1 MAAQDIIDSVYSDA
15 VVSLNEAA
23 AFANVLTSLNYP
35 SSIND
40 IFLSPNINDQP
51 NYNVTYNISGAP
63 ITATPTVTNANVPIF
78 DQALANIGA
87 FQEIVIPD
95 FTQVSPELIFPN
107 EVALSDVDLPN
118 TRPELD
124 AIEVP
129 NAPSLTIP
137 TLPTLAN
144 VVVPDDVNV
153 VIPTFDY
160 TFDLQRP
167 TAPTNTFSFNEQV
180 YNSTLLNKAL
190 SLVESDIENGGYGLR
205 AEDELNLWN
214 RGKDRINN
222 AVESELDEAEGN
234 IASRGFSM
242 PAGAQNALIQRATQ
256 NKTAQLS
263 ALNNEIAIKRADLYV
278 QARQFAVTT
287 GFNAQQFL
295 MTFHNQVQERALSA
309 NRALADYGIAYFDAS
324 VRDYQ
329 NELERYRTE
338 AGIFESKLRA
348 ALSSLDIYKS
358 RLDAARIKGQIN
370 QDAIELYNAQ
380 FRGLEALTNIYNS
393 QLQGVRVKAELQE
406 LKFRV
411 YGEDIKAYLAALEAD
426 SRKVQNYKAMIDAQ
440 GAKVDLFRA
449 QTQAHNTLLEGSK
462 IKADIQNSRIQTEI
476 NQAELKLKAFGAKI
490 ETWTKQY
497 QSTLSNAELL
507 LRKHGID
514 VDQWRA
520 ENQIKLDEQE
530 VRAKNHVSNI
540 DNLVK
545 TREFNVDK
553 YKANINTILQVFDGI
568 SKNYAEAARV
578 NGQLASASY
587 NALNAIAAVI
597 E

>member
-1 MAAQDIIDSVYSDA
+1 MAAQDIIDSVYTDA
-15 VVSLNEAA
+15 VISLDEAA
-23 AFANVLTSLNYP
+23 AFANTLASLSYP

-51 NYNVTYNISGAP
+51 NYNISYNVTAAP
-63 ITATPTVTNANVPIF
+63 TTVTPTVTTPAVPVF
-78 DQALANIGA
+78 DQSLSDIGTFA
-87 FQEIVIPD
+87 DIAIPD
-95 FTQVSPELIFPN
+95 FTQIAPELIFPA
-107 EVALSDVDLPN
+107 EVTLSDTALPN

-124 AIEVP
+124 NLEVP
-129 NAPSLTIP
+129 NAPTLTLP

-153 VIPTFDY
+153 VIPSFDY
-160 TFDLQRP
+160 VFNMQRP
-167 TAPTNTFSFNEQV
+167 VAPQNTFSFNEQV
-180 YNSTLLNKAL
+180 YNSTLLTSAL
-190 SLVESDIENGGYGLR
+190 NLLESDIENGGYGLR
-205 AEDELNLWN
+205 AEDELNIWN
-214 RGKDRINN
+214 RGKDRISS
-222 AVESELDEAEGN
+222 AVETELDEVEGN
-234 IASRGFSM
+234 IASRGFTL
-242 PAGAQNALIQRATQ
+242 PTGAQNALIQRAIQ

-287 GFNAQQFL
+287 GLNAQQFL
-295 MTFHNQVQERALSA
+295 MSFHNSVQERALSA
-309 NRALADYGIAYFDAS
+309 NRALADYGIAYFEAN

-329 NELERYRTE
+329 NELERYKTE
-338 AGIFESKLRA
+338 ASIFESKLRA
-348 ALSSLDIYKS
+348 AISNIDIYRS
-358 RLDAARIKGQIN
+358 RLEAARIKGQIN

-380 FRGLEALTNIYNS
+380 FRGVEALINIYNT

-411 YGEDIKAYLAALEAD
+411 YGEDIKAYLASLEAD

-440 GAKVDLFRA
+440 GAKVELYRA
-449 QTQAHNTLLEGSK
+449 QTQAHNTILEGSR
-462 IKADIQNSRIQTEI
+462 IKADIQNSKLQAEI
-476 NQAELKLKAFGAKI
+476 NQADLKLKSFNAEL
-490 ETWTKQY
+490 ETWNNQY
-497 QSTLSNAELL
+497 KNALSNAELL

-520 ENQIKLDEQE
+520 ENQIKLEEQT
-530 VRAKNHVSNI
+530 VRSRNHTSNI

-545 TREFNVDK
+545 TREFNLDK
-553 YKANINTILQVFDGI
+553 YKANINTILQVFDGL
-568 SKNYAEAARV
+568 SKNFSEAARV
-578 NGQLASASY
+578 NGQLATASY